1 MEKTQRKN
9 ERKFMPVLVLLPII
23 VILNYALAWHATGG
37 LRIGNV
43 LAGTTCLLVWLWYAG
58 EMFLMDF

>member
-1 MEKTQRKN
+1 
-9 ERKFMPVLVLLPII
+9 MPVLVLLPII

-43 LAGTTCLLVWLWYAG
+43 LAGTICLLIWLWYAG